1 MKKSIAPEKGLSYL
15 ERSNFGKSLRKKT
28 SRASHSQWKPPS
40 NRNDPIDILIKSNEG
55 RLEDLIPV
63 RFGKMAKS
71 PFAFLRGSASIMAS
85 DLSKTPA
92 SGLQTQSCGD
102 CHLVNFGAYA
112 TPERNIVFD
121 MNDFD
126 ETHIAPWEWDLKRLA
141 VSFIVAGREKNY
153 SDKINKRAVLAVVRS
168 YLENMRNFSS
178 MKILDV
184 WYSKVDEN
192 KILKTFSQDKEYIKN
207 FIKSRREFRK
217 NSDYNNLSKL
227 IERKHGEFRIKD
239 QKPVIYHSD
248 DIDHTKDKMSK
259 FFSLYKD
266 SLPEEKKYLFNKFKF
281 TDVAYK
287 VAGVGSVGTRC
298 YIALFTG
305 EDKTPLL
312 LQVKEARQSVLAP
325 FTQKSKYTNNGERI
339 VTGQRLMQAASDIF
353 LGWTKTDDEKHFYV
367 RQLRD
372 LKIETKLETQS
383 AEVFIMY
390 AELCGKVLAK
400 SHSKA
405 GDVAE
410 ISGYLGKSEEFDNA
424 IADFAFKYAKQNE
437 DDFESFKK
445 AIKDK
450 RIEVSW

>member
-1 MKKSIAPEKGLSYL
+1 MVKKDKGLSFID
-15 ERSNFGKSLRKKT
+15 RSDLGRSIRKRI
-28 SRASHSQWKPPS
+28 SRASHSKWELPS
-40 NRNDPIDILIKSNEG
+40 DRPDPVEILIKSNEG

-63 RFGKMAKS
+63 RFGKMEKS

-85 DLSKTPA
+85 DLSFTP
-92 SGLQTQSCGD
+92 STGIQTQSCGD

-121 MNDFD
+121 MNDLD
-126 ETHIAPWEWDLKRLA
+126 ETHFAPWEWDLKRLS
-141 VSFIVAGREKNY
+141 VSFIVAGRDKAY
-153 SDKINKRAVLAVVRS
+153 SDKINKRAVLTLVRS
-168 YLENMRNFSS
+168 YLDNMRKFSS
-178 MKILDV
+178 MTILNV
-184 WYSKVDEN
+184 WYNKIEED
-192 KILKTFSQDKEYIKN
+192 KILKTFSKDKRYIKN
-207 FIKSRREFRK
+207 FIKSRLEFRK

-227 IERKHGEFRIKD
+227 IERKNGEFKIRN
-239 QKPVIYHSD
+239 QKPEVYHSNE
-248 DIDHTKDKMSK
+248 IDHTHDKMEN

-312 LQVKEARQSVLAP
+312 LQVKEARESVLEP

-339 VTGQRLMQAASDIF
+339 VSGQRLMQAASDIF
-353 LGWTKTDDEKHFYV
+353 LGWTKTDDGKHFYV

-372 LKIETKLETQS
+372 LKIETNLETQS
-383 AEVFIMY
+383 PKVLIMY
-390 AELCGKVLAK
+390 AALCGKVLAK

-405 GDVAE
+405 GDVAA

-424 IADFAFKYAKQNE
+424 IAEFAFKYAKQNE
-437 DDFESFKK
+437 DDFKSFKK

-450 RIEVSW
+450 RIAVK